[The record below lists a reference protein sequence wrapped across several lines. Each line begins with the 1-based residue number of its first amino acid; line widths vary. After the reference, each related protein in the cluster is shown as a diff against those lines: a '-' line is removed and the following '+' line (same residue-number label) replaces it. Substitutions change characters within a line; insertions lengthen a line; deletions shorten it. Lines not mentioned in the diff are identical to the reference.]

1 LLGNV
6 LAFLSWNILALEK
19 KAEVKI
25 MMLLLLSLLLL
36 MMMLP
41 ALVELA
47 WECSDTA
54 GGELVWEPD

>member
-1 LLGNV
+1 
-6 LAFLSWNILALEK
+6 LALEK
-19 KAEVKI
+19 TNKTEVKI
-25 MMLLLLSLLLL
+25 MMLLLLLSLLLL